1 MHWDQMTA
9 TPDDLRKRATRLRR
23 GVGQLGVIESI
34 LDAAD
39 GPWLGVMDAD
49 GRGTAELRMHLA
61 GRYRLTAV
69 VTSAGKLSLIQ
80 MHAPT
85 VGERVISGKPALRQG
100 WDENVTMPKQPE
112 WLDYVIDWVGR
123 ASADVDRRTVIAWQ
137 LEGADR
143 RLAAMDDTLEGMR
156 ASLAEREQ
164 LRDEL
169 ATEIHHLRTE
179 FATLPEPP
187 TATTDSV
194 VTDHPA
200 DPETVAPQSTVDI
213 HLTEST
219 PAAPEIPG
227 DPTDPDAS
235 VSALPTE
242 SRPGEPATAV
252 IGLPSSDSLATMT
265 ESPHPDDD
273 SPPGLGTNASE
284 IPSATETPDTGTP
297 PGYRLTTPNTR
308 PEENTDIVHAPTD
321 LSSSAADAPI

>member
-9 TPDDLRKRATRLRR
+9 TPNDLRKRATRLRR

-69 VTSAGKLSLIQ
+69 VTSAGKLSMVQ

-100 WDENVTMPKQPE
+100 WDENVTMPKQPD
-112 WLDYVIDWVGR
+112 WLDYVIDWVGT

-164 LRDEL
+164 LRDDL
-169 ATEIHHLRTE
+169 AAEIRHLRDE
-179 FATLPEPP
+179 FDSLPETR
-187 TATTDSV
+187 TATADLPLEDRPEGPGETAPELLTDNRL
-194 VTDHPA
+194 TEPGTATPELPDHKHPA
-200 DPETVAPQSTVDI
+200 EPDTATHELPNDNR
-213 HLTEST
+213 LTEPGTATSELT
-219 PAAPEIPG
+219 NHEHPAEPGTATHEPPNDNHPGEPTNAPEISG
-227 DPTDPDAS
+227 AAET
-235 VSALPTE
+235 
-242 SRPGEPATAV
+242 
-252 IGLPSSDSLATMT
+252 
-265 ESPHPDDD
+265 
-273 SPPGLGTNASE
+273 SE
-284 IPSATETPDTGTP
+284 VG
-297 PGYRLTTPNTR
+297 G
-308 PEENTDIVHAPTD
+308 
-321 LSSSAADAPI
+321 AADAGYVADRG